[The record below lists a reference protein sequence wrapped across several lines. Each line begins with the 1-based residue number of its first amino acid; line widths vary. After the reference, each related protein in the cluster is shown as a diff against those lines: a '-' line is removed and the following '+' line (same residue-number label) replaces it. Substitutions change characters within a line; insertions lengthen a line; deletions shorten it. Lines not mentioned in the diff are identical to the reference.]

1 LVYQSEG
8 RYERGAKHYSLTPYG
23 LITSLDKVLSYDHRH
38 ILYNKH
44 NIAIRAL
51 LSDLFEIDT
60 IDSFDLLKDFPGIN
74 LERFLHDCCS
84 ITSDICRGFWTGIQR
99 YNLTNILPSVEIIQR
114 YMVHLAGVPI
124 EAHVLEEIK
133 EYEKR
138 LAKRLDNGKSKDNGL
153 KRAVEIYNQAEDV
166 GYHDERKQ
174 FVMEFNLRRRQLGLF
189 QRVEVGYNLERDC
202 KEKDVSWWPYS
213 RTSQQKREL

>member
-1 LVYQSEG
+1 MVYPYMECKPYAYLASTYRPPELGSAEIDILYSFVEGSQSAYDILKKKRQEDRVTEKRTNYKDVHKRVKRLEELKLIASMPSQTN
-8 RYERGAKHYSLTPYG
+8 RYFERGAKHYSLTPYG

-74 LERFLHDCCS
+74 LERYLHDCCS

-99 YNLTNILPSVEIIQR
+99 YNLTNILPSDEIIQR
-114 YMVHLAGVPI
+114 YMVHLDWRSNRSACFG
-124 EAHVLEEIK
+124 
-133 EYEKR
+133 R
-138 LAKRLDNGKSKDNGL
+138 N
-153 KRAVEIYNQAEDV
+153 
-166 GYHDERKQ
+166 
-174 FVMEFNLRRRQLGLF
+174 
-189 QRVEVGYNLERDC
+189 
-202 KEKDVSWWPYS
+202 
-213 RTSQQKREL
+213 